1 MSLDILSISNKN
13 QDTKIRIFL
22 IMRSGQV
29 KIYFQIK
36 TTDNMTLDLFY
47 LFVSGYR
54 KPGRVAQKAKPNVNI
69 FMRKTFNRIGLTN
82 Y

>member
-36 TTDNMTLDLFY
+36 ATDNMTLDLFY
-47 LFVSGYR
+47 LFVSGY
-54 KPGRVAQKAKPNVNI
+54 
-69 FMRKTFNRIGLTN
+69 
-82 Y
+82 